1 MSLPKRVIGPLP
13 SILFLVLL
21 SASAYPSRASRSADD
36 SNRSQDHLEIM
47 ETIYGEVK
55 DLGKYP
61 GEDFIKREFFIG
73 LDDDDTN
80 KDQHVVVLIQTL
92 DGQEIMT
99 IQITDLE
106 KTKSNPNVR
115 NAKSVKNLSCFV
127 AAGKVTMRSSDYA
140 ETDLKSIA
148 LSILK
153 AVRDKKKLL
162 KECTPKIK
170 DRP

>member
-1 MSLPKRVIGPLP
+1 MSLPKRMIGPLP
-13 SILFLVLL
+13 SVLILVLL
-21 SASAYPSRASRSADD
+21 SVSACPPRASGSAGR
-36 SNRSQDHLEIM
+36 SNRNQDHLEVLG
-47 ETIYGEVK
+47 TIYREVK

-99 IQITDLE
+99 IQITALE
-106 KTKSNPNVR
+106 KTKNNPNVR
-115 NAKSVKNLSCFV
+115 YAKSMKNLSCFI
-127 AAGKVTMRSSDYA
+127 AAGMVTMRSSDYA
-140 ETDLKSIA
+140 ETDLKRLA
-148 LSILK
+148 LDILR

-162 KECTPKIK
+162 KE
-170 DRP
+170 R